1 MQESDHATP
10 KRHTDIKL
18 VLGLTLSTIL
28 SVGFSIS
35 SQDVHANSFLPSS
48 TPTSTAGSCPANHKM
63 YYIGATPPSGSV
75 SQSLSW
81 TDGALSRD
89 FTFTEGSDVK
99 TFKISFPL
107 LVDIY
112 TDTGQITKTS
122 PFFGSITGATS
133 AALNLVHTSP
143 GVKNNHNLNIS
154 VNRTVSKVGYKI
166 QDLDSTVNSS
176 NQAPYIEQVD
186 VSTNGGQV
194 TFNSIFQTINAN
206 RNIVTAIKGKNCG
219 VGECNV
225 DANWN
230 YNLANT
236 TLGLKHNNTLSD
248 YNSPHAIGYSDF
260 YFCLAPPKIIVK
272 KQLNG
277 NRVNDSDLN
286 RDQFS
291 ISINN
296 GATSLKTF
304 ETTGSG
310 QIVANDNSGVVDL
323 ATSTTYTITERVTN
337 NQNNGDIIAYN
348 ASYTCNNATTGSA
361 TAMPTTAM
369 TYNAS
374 TKTRSFTISN
384 ATHGDE
390 ITCTITNSPSTTV
403 TPNYTFAG
411 IVFNDNGG
419 ITSSSSTKD
428 DISTTFTANGNYY
441 NGVFDSNESGI
452 FDSSLRISLTD
463 CNGNNIVSTSLNPQT
478 VSSAATTIGRYS
490 FSVSPTVLAGRS
502 KVCLVETE
510 PSPWEYSEDTTIN
523 TQEVALVT
531 NVYDYKTE
539 KNSSGNVT
547 RNLDFGEVK
556 VDNTALVLKKF
567 QYVHTCNDT
576 LNYSSITNTSQP
588 TTGFSTNPANDVKP
602 GNCIAYKLE
611 AYNRGH
617 VDLNEVKIN
626 DSLQRTPVESVFN
639 LPRPLGNPSS
649 VFTSTNT
656 SAPIGINSVIISN
669 SFDLLKTSVSAT
681 EPNKAILYFN
691 TKYGSKSTNP

>member
-1 MQESDHATP
+1 MQESNHATP
-10 KRHTDIKL
+10 KRHIDIKP
-18 VLGLTLSTIL
+18 VLGLTISTLLFIGLST
-28 SVGFSIS
+28 S
-35 SQDVHANSFLPSS
+35 SQNAHANPFLPSS

-75 SQSLSW
+75 NQSLNW

-89 FTFTEGSDVK
+89 FTFTEGSDIK

-112 TDTGQITKTS
+112 TDTNQITKTS

-143 GVKNNHNLNIS
+143 AVKNNHNLNIS
-154 VNRTVSKVGYKI
+154 INRTVSKVGYKI
-166 QDLDSTVNSS
+166 QDLDSTVNNN

-236 TLGLKHNNTLSD
+236 SLILRHNNTLSE

-272 KQLNG
+272 KQLDG
-277 NRVNDSDLN
+277 NRVNDTNIN

-296 GATSLKTF
+296 ATTSLKTF

-310 QIVANDNSGVVDL
+310 QVVTNDNSGVVEL
-323 ATSTTYTITERVTN
+323 ATSTTYTIIERVTN

-348 ASYTCNNATTGSA
+348 AAYTCNNATTGS
-361 TAMPTTAM
+361 TTVMPTTAM

-374 TKTRSFTISN
+374 AKTRSFTISN

-390 ITCTITNSPSTTV
+390 ITCTITNSPSASV
-403 TPNYTFAG
+403 PSNYTFAG

-419 ITSSSSTKD
+419 ITASTSTKQ
-428 DISTTFTANGNYY
+428 DISAAFTGNGNYY

-452 FDSSLRISLTD
+452 YDPNLRISLTD
-463 CNGNNIVSTSLNPQT
+463 CNGNNIVSTSPNPQT
-478 VSSAATTIGRYS
+478 VSSAAASLGRYS
-490 FSVSPTVLAGRS
+490 FSVSPNVLVGRS

-510 PSPWEYSEDTTIN
+510 PNPWDYSEDTTIN
-523 TQEVALVT
+523 TQEVALVA
-531 NVYDYKTE
+531 NVYNYKTE
-539 KNSSGNVT
+539 KNSSGDVT

-556 VDNTALVLKKF
+556 ADNTALVLKKL

-588 TTGFSTNPANDVKP
+588 TTGFSINPANDVKP

-649 VFTSTNT
+649 VFRSTNT
-656 SAPIGINSVIISN
+656 SAPIGVNGVIISDA
-669 SFDLLKTSVSAT
+669 FDLLKTSVSST
-681 EPNKAILYFN
+681 EPTKAILYFN
-691 TKYGSKSTNP
+691 TKYGSKNTNP